1 MPTLL
6 SSEAQNAIY
15 NCGGHMSKLSTVQ
28 NKTIEEYWS
37 SLDEL
42 KKQLRYREWELLNA
56 HQETDTNIGGGK
68 GNRISD
74 TTGNKAIIL
83 AEDKN
88 YQHLKNIITTLE
100 QLYEELDH
108 DQKTIVDMRYF
119 DKQEAYEWQHV
130 ADKLYMSVQRVLRK
144 RNMLID
150 ETAKRLGWA

>member
-1 MPTLL
+1 
-6 SSEAQNAIY
+6 
-15 NCGGHMSKLSTVQ
+15 MSKLSTVQ

-68 GNRISD
+68 SNRISD

-100 QLYEELDH
+100 QLYKELDH

-150 ETAKRLGWA
+150 ETAKRLGWT